1 MTIHINP
8 AQRTFATVAAL
19 FFTVVIFMSSFP
31 HVPVA

>member
-1 MTIHINP
+1 MSINIHP

-19 FFTVVIFMSSFP
+19 FFTAVIFVSSFP

>member
-1 MTIHINP
+1 MSININP

-19 FFTVVIFMSSFP
+19 FFTAVIFLSSFP